1 MATYEYMAVDKGGK
15 QKKGTLEAQTPERVK
30 EFLKNEGLIPIS
42 IKEQS
47 FLNKDISLGA
57 KKIKPRDLSVF
68 CKQFASIMQAGVTI
82 IQALHMLSEQTE
94 NKTLR
99 EAVKNIQVDVEK
111 GESLAGALRNQ
122 KELFP
127 PILIHMVE
135 AGEASGSLDV
145 AFERLSVQFEKQA
158 KVNGLV
164 KRSLAYPIVIIFVAI
179 AVVIV
184 MLVVVF
190 PKFEEMFAS
199 LDSELPAITK
209 FVQSMSGFVQTFWW
223 LLALIGAA
231 IFLGIR
237 TYARTESGQIVFSKI
252 ALNAPMFGNL
262 TIKSSAATLA
272 RTLSTLLAAGI
283 SLVDAVEIVAKV
295 IGNAIV
301 RNALE
306 NSVEEIQRGV
316 PLSVPLEHSGV
327 FPPMVYHMTRIGE
340 ETGNVEDM
348 LSKIAD
354 YYEEEVENATAALTS
369 MLEPLIIIFLGGI
382 VMFILLAIYLPI
394 LSMYSAVENG

>member
-1 MATYEYMAVDKGGK
+1 MATFEYMAVDKGGK
-15 QKKGTLEAQTPERVK
+15 QKKGTMDAQTPERVK

-42 IKEQS
+42 VKEQS
-47 FLNKDISLGA
+47 FLNKDISIGT
-57 KKIKPRDLSVF
+57 KKIKARDMSIF

-82 IQALHMLSEQTE
+82 INALQMLSEQTE

-99 EAVKNIQVDVEK
+99 DAIKSVQVDVEK
-111 GESLAGALRNQ
+111 GESLAGAMRNQ
-122 KELFP
+122 KEVFP

-135 AGEASGSLDV
+135 AGEASGSLDI
-145 AFERLSVQFEKQA
+145 AFERLSIQFEKQA

-164 KRSLAYPIVIIFVAI
+164 KRSLAYPIVIILVAI

-190 PKFEEMFAS
+190 PQFEEMFAS

-209 FVQSMSGFVQTFWW
+209 LVQSMSSFVQSFWW
-223 LLALIGAA
+223 LLAMVGAA
-231 IFLGIR
+231 IVLGIR
-237 TYARTESGQIVFSKI
+237 TYGKTENGQILFSKI

-262 TIKSSAATLA
+262 TIKSASATLA
-272 RTLSTLLAAGI
+272 RTLSTLLASGI
-283 SLVDAVEIVAKV
+283 SLVDAVEIVSKV
-295 IGNAIV
+295 ISNAIV
-301 RNALE
+301 RSALG

-316 PLSVPLEHSGV
+316 PLSIPLEQSEV

-354 YYEEEVENATAALTS
+354 YYEEEVENATTALTS
-369 MLEPLIIIFLGGI
+369 MLEPLIIILLGGL

>member
-15 QKKGTLEAQTPERVK
+15 QKKGTMDAQTPERVK

-42 IKEQS
+42 VKEQS
-47 FLNKDISLGA
+47 FLNKDISIGA
-57 KKIKPRDLSVF
+57 KKVKPRDMSIF
-68 CKQFASIMQAGVTI
+68 CKQFSSIMQAGVTI
-82 IQALHMLSEQTE
+82 INALQMLSEQTE

-99 EAVKNIQVDVEK
+99 EAIKSVQVDVEK
-111 GESLAGALRNQ
+111 GESLANAMHNQ
-122 KELFP
+122 KEVFP

-145 AFERLSVQFEKQA
+145 AFERLSIQFEKQA
-158 KVNGLV
+158 KVNGMV
-164 KRSLAYPIVIIFVAI
+164 KRSLAYPIVVVLVAI
-179 AVVIV
+179 AVVVV

-190 PKFEEMFAS
+190 PQFEEMFAS
-199 LDSELPAITK
+199 LGSELPAITK
-209 FVQSMSGFVQTFWW
+209 LVQSMSNFVQSFWW
-223 LLALIGAA
+223 LLALIIAA
-231 IFLGIR
+231 VVLGLR
-237 TYARTESGQIVFSKI
+237 TYSKTESGQILFSKI

-262 TIKSSAATLA
+262 TVKSSSATLA

-283 SLVDAVEIVAKV
+283 SLVDAVQIVAKV
-295 IGNAIV
+295 ISNAIV

-316 PLSVPLEHSGV
+316 PLSVPLEQSDV

-340 ETGNVEDM
+340 ETGNVEEM
-348 LSKIAD
+348 LGKIAD

-369 MLEPLIIIFLGGI
+369 MLEPLIIIVLGGL
-382 VMFILLAIYLPI
+382 VMFILLSIYLPI
-394 LSMYSAVENG
+394 LSMYSAIENG

>member
-15 QKKGTLEAQTPERVK
+15 QKKGTMDAQTPERVK

-42 IKEQS
+42 VKEQS
-47 FLNKDISLGA
+47 FLNKDISIGT
-57 KKIKPRDLSVF
+57 KKVKARDMSVF

-82 IQALHMLSEQTE
+82 INALQMLSEQTE

-99 EAVKNIQVDVEK
+99 EAVKSVQIDVEK
-111 GESLAGALRNQ
+111 GESLASAMHNQ
-122 KELFP
+122 GEIFP

-135 AGEASGSLDV
+135 AGEASGSLDI

-158 KVNGLV
+158 KVNGMV
-164 KRSLAYPIVIIFVAI
+164 KRALAYPIVVIIVAI

-190 PKFEEMFAS
+190 PQFEEMFAS

-209 FVQSMSGFVQTFWW
+209 LVQSMSSFVQSFWW
-223 LLALIGAA
+223 LLAMIVAA
-231 IFLGIR
+231 VVLGIR
-237 TYARTESGQIVFSKI
+237 TYSKTESGQIFFSKI
-252 ALNAPMFGNL
+252 AMNAPMFGNL
-262 TIKSSAATLA
+262 TIKSASATLA

-283 SLVDAVEIVAKV
+283 SLVDAVEIVSKV
-295 IGNAIV
+295 ISNAIV
-301 RNALE
+301 RSALE

-316 PLSVPLEHSGV
+316 PLSVPLEQSEV
-327 FPPMVYHMTRIGE
+327 FPPMVCHMTRIGE
-340 ETGNVEDM
+340 ETGNVEEM

-369 MLEPLIIIFLGGI
+369 LLEPLIIVVLGGV
-382 VMFILLAIYLPI
+382 VMFIMLAIYLPI
-394 LSMYSAVENG
+394 LSMYSAIENG

>member
-15 QKKGTLEAQTPERVK
+15 QKKGTMDAQTPERVK

-42 IKEQS
+42 VKEQS
-47 FLNKDISLGA
+47 FLNKDISIGT
-57 KKIKPRDLSVF
+57 KKVKARDMSVF

-82 IQALHMLSEQTE
+82 INALQMLSEQTE

-99 EAVKNIQVDVEK
+99 EAIKSVQIDVEK
-111 GESLAGALRNQ
+111 GESLASAMRNQ
-122 KELFP
+122 GEIFP

-135 AGEASGSLDV
+135 AGEASGSLDI

-158 KVNGLV
+158 KVNGMV
-164 KRSLAYPIVIIFVAI
+164 KRALAYPIVVILVAI

-190 PKFEEMFAS
+190 PQFEEMFAN

-209 FVQSMSGFVQTFWW
+209 LVQSMSSFVQSFWW
-223 LLALIGAA
+223 LLVMIVAA
-231 IFLGIR
+231 VVLGIR
-237 TYARTESGQIVFSKI
+237 TYSKTESGQIFFSKI
-252 ALNAPMFGNL
+252 AMNAPMFGNL
-262 TIKSSAATLA
+262 TVKSASATLA

-283 SLVDAVEIVAKV
+283 SLVDAVEIVSKV
-295 IGNAIV
+295 ISNAIV
-301 RNALE
+301 RSALE

-316 PLSVPLEHSGV
+316 PLSVPLEQSEV
-327 FPPMVYHMTRIGE
+327 FPPMVCHMTKIGE
-340 ETGNVEDM
+340 ETGNVEEM
-348 LSKIAD
+348 LRKIAD

-369 MLEPLIIIFLGGI
+369 LLEPLIIVLLGGV

-394 LSMYSAVENG
+394 LSMYSAIENG

>member
-15 QKKGTLEAQTPERVK
+15 QKKGTMDAQTPERVK

-42 IKEQS
+42 VKEQS
-47 FLNKDISLGA
+47 FLNKDISIGA
-57 KKIKPRDLSVF
+57 KKVKARDMSVF

-82 IQALHMLSEQTE
+82 ISALQMLSEQTE

-99 EAVKNIQVDVEK
+99 EAVKSVQIDVEK
-111 GESLAGALRNQ
+111 GESLASAMRNQ
-122 KELFP
+122 KEVFP

-135 AGEASGSLDV
+135 AGEASGSLDI

-164 KRSLAYPIVIIFVAI
+164 KRSLAYPIVIVLVAI

-190 PKFEEMFAS
+190 PQFEEMFAS

-209 FVQSMSGFVQTFWW
+209 LVQSMSNFVQSFWW
-223 LLALIGAA
+223 LLAMIGAA
-231 IFLGIR
+231 IVLGIR
-237 TYARTESGQIVFSKI
+237 TYGKTENGQILFSKI

-262 TIKSSAATLA
+262 TIKSSSATLT

-283 SLVDAVEIVAKV
+283 SLVDAVEIVSKV
-295 IGNAIV
+295 ISNAIV
-301 RNALE
+301 RSALE

-316 PLSVPLEHSGV
+316 PLSVPLEQSEV

-340 ETGNVEDM
+340 ETGNVEEM

-369 MLEPLIIIFLGGI
+369 MLEPLIIILLGGL
-382 VMFILLAIYLPI
+382 VMFILLSIYLPI